1 MLAEVLLGLRAIREA
16 VAGEDEGEHDA
27 SLGGPSRGTMP
38 AGGTNET
45 PMSDH
50 DATPAHDPRP
60 TPATP
65 AAPTTTATPAVTTT
79 TTTAGTLGP
88 IAWRMWG
95 VGVLGVV
102 AALIVVA
109 AFVVA
114 TDFVFLTPAA

>member
-1 MLAEVLLGLRAIREA
+1 M
-16 VAGEDEGEHDA
+16 
-27 SLGGPSRGTMP
+27 T
-38 AGGTNET
+38 
-45 PMSDH
+45 DH
-50 DATPAHDPRP
+50 DATPAHDDD
-60 TPATP
+60 AHDDGH
-65 AAPTTTATPAVTTT
+65 AGGHGDHHDG
-79 TTTAGTLGP
+79 GTLGP

>member
-1 MLAEVLLGLRAIREA
+1 
-16 VAGEDEGEHDA
+16 
-27 SLGGPSRGTMP
+27 MP
-38 AGGTNET
+38 AGGMNDR

-50 DATPAHDPRP
+50 DAAPDHD
-60 TPATP
+60 PATP
-65 AAPTTTATPAVTTT
+65 AAAHD
-79 TTTAGTLGP
+79 AGHAGGHDDHHDGGSLGP

-114 TDFVFLTPAA
+114 TDFVFITPG